1 MELGLEGRV
10 ALVTGSSQGIGRA
23 AAIAFAAEGAR
34 VGVTYRRER
43 DRAEAV
49 VERIAA
55 DGGEAEAFPLDL
67 GAPGTFAAAA
77 RSLLDR
83 WGRIDALV
91 NNAVMWGER
100 RPWDA
105 PAFEDVPADEWR
117 SVFRANAE
125 GPIGAIQ
132 AVLPAMRSQRWG
144 RIVNVSSGVAEDGVP
159 GGAAY
164 GAAKAAQ
171 HGLTRTLCK
180 ELGPDGILVNVVIPG
195 VTLTE
200 RMAATLPP
208 AIRDQR
214 AQASPIRRLL
224 PPEEVVPTI
233 VFLCSAANT
242 AVTGEVIRASG
253 GRA

>member
-1 MELGLEGRV
+1 MQLGLEGRV
-10 ALVTGSSQGIGRA
+10 VLITGSSQGIGRA
-23 AAIAFAAEGAR
+23 SAIAFADEGAR
-34 VGVTYRRER
+34 VAVTYRSRR
-43 DRAEAV
+43 DRAQAV

-55 DGGEAEAFPLDL
+55 NGGEAVAVPLDL
-67 GAPGTFAAAA
+67 AAPETIVAAA
-77 RSLLDR
+77 RAVLER

-105 PAFEDVPADEWR
+105 PPFEQLPADEWR
-117 SVFRANAE
+117 DLFRANAE
-125 GPIGAIQ
+125 GPIAAIQ

-144 RIVNVSSGVAEDGVP
+144 RVVNVSSGVAVDGVP
-159 GGAAY
+159 GGGAY
-164 GAAKAAQ
+164 GAAKASL

-180 ELGPDGILVNVVIPG
+180 ELGPAGILVNVVIPG

-208 AIRDQR
+208 ALREQR

-224 PPEEVVPTI
+224 PPEEVAPTI

-242 AVTGEVIRASG
+242 AVTGEVVRAGG